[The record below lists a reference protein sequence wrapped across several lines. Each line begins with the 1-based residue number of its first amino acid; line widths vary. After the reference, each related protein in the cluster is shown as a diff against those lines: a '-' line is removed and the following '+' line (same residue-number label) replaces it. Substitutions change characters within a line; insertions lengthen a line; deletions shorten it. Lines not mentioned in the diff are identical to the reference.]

1 MHGTTQL
8 RGEDCVELRRS
19 RLDETK
25 HFSDRASGQ
34 QCARGGWKIL
44 WLFQSVR
51 AELLSHSASL
61 WMEWVAGEG
70 VFEEV
75 FTQLQVEKERCCE
88 GNCCTLELE
97 ARATFT
103 KEETSHARSD
113 GHRCVERLL

>member
-1 MHGTTQL
+1 MTQL
-8 RGEDCVELRRS
+8 RSEDCVEFRRS

-34 QCARGGWKIL
+34 MRTRRMEDLGF
-44 WLFQSVR
+44 FQAFR
-51 AELLSHSASL
+51 AEPLSHFASL
-61 WMEWVAGEG
+61 WMEWVAGESE
-70 VFEEV
+70 FDEV

-103 KEETSHARSD
+103 KEETSHAR
-113 GHRCVERLL
+113 

>member
-1 MHGTTQL
+1 MTQL
-8 RGEDCVELRRS
+8 RSEDCVELRRS

-25 HFSDRASGQ
+25 NFSDRASGQ
-34 QCARGGWKIL
+34 QCARGGWKNCGSSNL
-44 WLFQSVR
+44 YVPNP
-51 AELLSHSASL
+51 LSHLASL

-70 VFEEV
+70 EFDEV

-103 KEETSHARSD
+103 KEETSRAR
-113 GHRCVERLL
+113 